1 MLYLRV
7 NISYELIIR
16 AARSYFMSIHVNYCK
31 FRLTNDTK
39 CQFLRCMWL
48 IRVYFAIKK
57 AFLSEKGFKEAR

>member
-7 NISYELIIR
+7 NLSYGLIIR
-16 AARSYFMSIHVNYCK
+16 AVHSYFMSIHVNYCK

-48 IRVYFAIKK
+48 IRVYFAFKK
-57 AFLSEKGFKEAR
+57 AFLSEKGLKEAD

>member
-7 NISYELIIR
+7 NLSYGLIIR
-16 AARSYFMSIHVNYCK
+16 AVHSYFMSIHVNYCK

-48 IRVYFAIKK
+48 IFVCLVIKK
-57 AFLSEKGFKEAR
+57 AFLSEKGFKEAH